1 MISIK
6 QDHMS
11 KYHPIRDD
19 RFWQDVGLF
28 SPLLVE
34 TQAEADWLWAMQLM
48 VGKEFVI
55 LVDGKDENK
64 TGYPP
69 SYVKLDLPLQ

>member
-6 QDHMS
+6 QEFEDKYGHM
-11 KYHPIRDD
+11 DED
-19 RFWQDVGLF
+19 RFWQDVVLF

-64 TGYPP
+64 TAYPP
-69 SYVKLDLPLQ
+69 S